1 MSPKDKEFTLANEV
15 AGGLALGLKLLIFLA
30 REIESRF
37 TCNYQDLLVVVAFD
51 GFENLKNLVANL
63 HNQKKDL

>member
-1 MSPKDKEFTLANEV
+1 LANEV
-15 AGGLALGLKLLIFLA
+15 AGGLALGLKLLRFLE

-37 TCNYQDLLVVVAFD
+37 TCNYQDHLVVVAFD

-63 HNQKKDL
+63 LNKPKTKKF